1 MIIIKSI
8 DFDKQTIKINKSKQ
22 FKNKL
27 QLTSLCDLVG
37 GRKRKREVQKE
48 KRARLEAINEQY
60 FI

>member
-1 MIIIKSI
+1 M
-8 DFDKQTIKINKSKQ
+8 NKSKQ

-27 QLTSLCDLVG
+27 QLTSLSGLVG
-37 GRKRKREVQKE
+37 GRKRKRKREVQKE